1 VNSMPKRSKL
11 GKRSPQ
17 LPILPFLYGDPGG
30 PAAKKLNRR
39 HLDDALKVLAGD
51 LMRRM
56 QTCDED
62 EGLAAAELDVLIRR
76 TRHAIE
82 RGDASAAAL
91 WALKLG
97 VTIQLFE
104 YRFNYGGT
112 LKRGKKFD
120 EGLLHAAESK
130 VNSYEPRNI
139 RMAKEFQ
146 ARLPSWDKSKT
157 TLMQIIGKKERRP
170 LKRSAS
176 VNAINKGLKI
186 VVQSK
191 AEPDK

>member
-1 VNSMPKRSKL
+1 VAKHSKL

-82 RGDASAAAL
+82 RGATSEAAL

-104 YRFNYGGT
+104 YEFNYGDT
-112 LKRGKKFD
+112 LKRGKRFD
-120 EGLLHAAESK
+120 EALLNAAERK
-130 VNSYEPRNI
+130 GNSYRPRNI
-139 RMAKEFQ
+139 RMAREFRQ
-146 ARLPSWDKSKT
+146 RRPSWNKSAT
-157 TLMQIIGKKERRP
+157 ALMEDIGKRDG
-170 LKRSAS
+170 LGRSAS